1 MFLNGTDDPK
11 EPFNGHKALVVLL
24 TIMTI
29 GYTVRGILWL
39 ATH

>member
-1 MFLNGTDDPK
+1 MISTPHDPK
-11 EPFNGHKALVVLL
+11 EPFNAHKALVVLL

-29 GYTVRGILWL
+29 GYSLRGVLWL